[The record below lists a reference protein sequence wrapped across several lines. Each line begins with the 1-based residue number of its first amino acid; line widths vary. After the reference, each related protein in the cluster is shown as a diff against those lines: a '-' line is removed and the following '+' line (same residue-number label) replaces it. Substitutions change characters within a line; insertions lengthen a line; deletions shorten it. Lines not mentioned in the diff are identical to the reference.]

1 MQRLKIILATIVAT
15 AAVATAAAQSTLGV
29 TGGWGMT
36 TSRLYP
42 AQETKS
48 IWGVYTGGVSWRYY
62 APTRF
67 VGAIGVDLEFMQRGF
82 SFSPDAY
89 LYEDKKDYHYYTRK
103 VNSITMPLVWQPHA
117 YLFKNH
123 LRVYIEAALTF
134 TYNINATYD
143 NELTGVSGK
152 YDFYLP
158 RDNRLEYGL
167 AGGGGIDILI
177 GQVEFGFR
185 ARYYFGLSDIMRN
198 RNKYYDNGLDDQ
210 NANPF
215 SLTPLRSPVDNLMI
229 SFKVAFRFNREGFRE
244 WTVKRPKRD
253 KNKETFKF
261 SLD

>member
-1 MQRLKIILATIVAT
+1 
-15 AAVATAAAQSTLGV
+15 
-29 TGGWGMT
+29 
-36 TSRLYP
+36 
-42 AQETKS
+42 
-48 IWGVYTGGVSWRYY
+48 
-62 APTRF
+62 
-67 VGAIGVDLEFMQRGF
+67 MQRGF

-167 AGGGGIDILI
+167 PAAA
-177 GQVEFGFR
+177 E
-185 ARYYFGLSDIMRN
+185 
-198 RNKYYDNGLDDQ
+198 
-210 NANPF
+210 
-215 SLTPLRSPVDNLMI
+215 
-229 SFKVAFRFNREGFRE
+229 
-244 WTVKRPKRD
+244 
-253 KNKETFKF
+253 
-261 SLD
+261 